1 MKGNYV
7 LDHGARFELVK
18 RTSRELDAEAGQE
31 TALVGRSNDTRS
43 DSSTVSQTVKGWSG
57 LDVEE
62 VSGDE
67 PTESCGFGTANHLRP

>member
-1 MKGNYV
+1 MKGNYI

-31 TALVGRSNDTRS
+31 TTFVGRSNDTRS
-43 DSSTVSQTVKGWSG
+43 DPSTVSQTVKGWSG

-62 VSGDE
+62 VSADE
-67 PTESCGFGTANHLRP
+67 PTESCGFGTANHPRP